1 MSLETNWWLLWKE
14 LARAWEKKSGLLS
27 IQSESWQYAI
37 LVGFRS
43 GKQPCLEIYSVHAK
57 CIEVP
62 WKFKD
67 SIDIQ
72 YQKCKIQFVFN
83 IRFNN
88 QLLFTYSPFMHNAIT
103 RLNWWSGWGKLHVSQ
118 VLKFTQVWS
127 SISAREHWV
136 KQRKGEHWTSRG
148 ICKNWDEIKNEYIM
162 IFKKLFIKSVV
173 YPWSS
178 GCKRE
183 LRANKESVLTIT
195 SFPSPPNIQSTH
207 PVHHH

>member
-1 MSLETNWWLLWKE
+1 M
-14 LARAWEKKSGLLS
+14 
-27 IQSESWQYAI
+27 
-37 LVGFRS
+37 GFRS

-88 QLLFTYSPFMHNAIT
+88 QLLFTCSPFMHNAIT
-103 RLNWWSGWGKLHVSQ
+103 RLNWWSGWEKLHVSQ

-148 ICKNWDEIKNEYIM
+148 ICKKWNEIRNKYIM
-162 IFKKLFIKSVV
+162 IFNQLFIKSEWFILGPVGV
-173 YPWSS
+173 SENWEQT
-178 GCKRE
+178 KRVFSPSPASHPPPIYKAHT
-183 LRANKESVLTIT
+183 LSTIT
-195 SFPSPPNIQSTH
+195 NSWFWFWFLVKWDS
-207 PVHHH
+207 

>member
-1 MSLETNWWLLWKE
+1 MQSKWVFDPTNN
-14 LARAWEKKSGLLS
+14 LALKFIVCTW
-27 IQSESWQYAI
+27 
-37 LVGFRS
+37 
-43 GKQPCLEIYSVHAK
+43 K

-62 WKFKD
+62 WIFKD

-72 YQKCKIQFVFN
+72 YWKWKIQFVSN

-88 QLLFTYSPFMHNAIT
+88 QLLFTCSPFMHNAIT

-148 ICKNWDEIKNEYIM
+148 ICKNWNEIKNKSIM
-162 IFKKLFIKSVV
+162 IFNCYKVRVV
-173 YPWSS
+173 YAWSS
-178 GCKRE
+178 GCMR
-183 LRANKESVLTIT
+183 LFRANKQRGVV
-195 SFPSPPNIQSTH
+195 SPHTNNYRKIRK
-207 PVHHH
+207 

>member
-1 MSLETNWWLLWKE
+1 MCTW
-14 LARAWEKKSGLLS
+14 
-27 IQSESWQYAI
+27 
-37 LVGFRS
+37 
-43 GKQPCLEIYSVHAK
+43 K

-62 WKFKD
+62 WKFKY

-72 YQKCKIQFVFN
+72 YWKWKIQFVFN

-88 QLLFTYSPFMHNAIT
+88 QLLFTCSPFMHNAIT

-148 ICKNWDEIKNEYIM
+148 IYKNWNEIRNRYIM
-162 IFKKLFIKSVV
+162 ILLLIKSVV
-173 YPWSS
+173 YAWSS

-183 LRANKESVLTIT
+183 LRANKESVLTNQLPIPHPIYKAHT
-195 SFPSPPNIQSTH
+195 LSTIINSSSTWFWFL
-207 PVHHH
+207 VKWNS

>member
-1 MSLETNWWLLWKE
+1 M
-14 LARAWEKKSGLLS
+14 
-27 IQSESWQYAI
+27 
-37 LVGFRS
+37 GFRS

-88 QLLFTYSPFMHNAIT
+88 QLLFTCSPFMHNAIT

-148 ICKNWDEIKNEYIM
+148 ICKKWNEIRNKYIM
-162 IFKKLFIKSVV
+162 IFNQLFIKSEWFILGPVGV
-173 YPWSS
+173 SENWEQT
-178 GCKRE
+178 KR
-183 LRANKESVLTIT
+183 V
-195 SFPSPPNIQSTH
+195 F
-207 PVHHH
+207 